1 MVLLN
6 NMLLFKPTDITIDTV
21 EETPDYGSFEIHPLN
36 PGYGHTVG
44 NALRRVLLSSL
55 TGAALVQV
63 QIEGVDHEF
72 TTIEGVKEDVSEVLL
87 NLKKVCVR
95 MEGEDAV
102 ALRLEKEGAGAATA
116 GDIGKVAGVE
126 IVNPDQLIATLTD
139 KDSSLVMDF
148 IAEKGTGYSPSEDR
162 TSNKIGVIPLDAVF
176 SPVLQVSYEV
186 LPTRVGQ
193 ITNLDKLALEVRT
206 DGTVEPLEAVKE
218 AAEILENYF
227 HRFTRKEEEVEKVK
241 AERAEAKQLAKKKK
255 EINSLPIEELELPT
269 RLTNSLR
276 KGGIKSIGDLLGKDG
291 EEWEN
296 IKNVGSK
303 SVEKIKKALNKKGWD
318 DFS

>member
-1 MVLLN
+1 
-6 NMLLFKPTDITIDTV
+6 MLPFKPTDITIDTI
-21 EETPDYGSFEIHPLN
+21 EETSDYGSFEVHPLN
-36 PGYGHTVG
+36 HGYGHTLG

-55 TGAALVQV
+55 EGAALVQV

-87 NLKKVCVR
+87 NLKQIRVHL
-95 MEGEDAV
+95 EGDDAV
-102 ALRLEKEGAGAATA
+102 ALRIEKEGAGEVTA
-116 GDIGKVAGVE
+116 GDIGKVSGVE
-126 IVNPDQLIATLTD
+126 VANPDQLVATITD
-139 KDSSLVMDF
+139 KDATLVMDF

-162 TSNKIGVIPLDAVF
+162 KSNKIGVIPLDAVF
-176 SPVLQVSYEV
+176 TPVLQVSYEV

-193 ITNLDKLALEVRT
+193 ITNLDKLALEVET
-206 DGTVEPLEAVKE
+206 DGTVAPLNAVKE

-241 AERAEAKQLAKKKK
+241 AEKAEAKQLAKKKK

-276 KGGIKSIGDLLGKDG
+276 KGGITTIGELLENED
-291 EEWEN
+291 EAWAN

-303 SVEKIKKALNKKGWD
+303 SVEKIKKALKKKGWD
-318 DFS
+318 EFS